1 MKGKNK
7 LVPRLLGITKD
18 SVMRVDEKTKEV
30 LQEWPL
36 TTVKRWA
43 ASPKSF
49 TLVGTARHWGDWC
62 GPGWYWKAAC
72 GYHWSLKDS
81 VERKGATVLGHSEHW
96 GWAALGFSTHC
107 FLSHFLLKS
116 SWAHGRESGALQ
128 EDSQPCAPGDTS
140 CVSWN

>member
-1 MKGKNK
+1 MCSREANDPWPPSFQEKMKGKNK

-49 TLVGTARHWGDWC
+49 TLVRMARHRGD
-62 GPGWYWKAAC
+62 
-72 GYHWSLKDS
+72 
-81 VERKGATVLGHSEHW
+81 
-96 GWAALGFSTHC
+96 
-107 FLSHFLLKS
+107 
-116 SWAHGRESGALQ
+116 Q
-128 EDSQPCAPGDTS
+128 
-140 CVSWN
+140 